1 MKKIK
6 IIVGITAIATLTAAT
21 VFAANDG
28 IKKVVNFKSIKLNKK
43 IEEKKLT
50 PEETEKDKV
59 IKKAEKLFPNKS
71 FTKDCFKVKQTK
83 YESANVDEIH
93 YYNDDIIIKLDGK
106 TKKFLGATN
115 NKTTFTKCTMN
126 ENEVKNVLNEIYNS
140 LEIENKEQYTLDEVI
155 KFDDEI
161 YNAVYTKKYDGLKN
175 VGEAIKIAFAPMD
188 KEIVVMNIREVPFDN
203 NEVKIQEK
211 DVIKYA
217 KEKIIELGNKKIV
230 NINLQIVNP
239 NYQFERKIQGE
250 GYQTINKMRKA
261 YVVTLE
267 GGSQIYVDATF
278 GEIIGGQVAKGVVK

>member
-59 IKKAEKLFPNKS
+59 IKKAEKLFPNKK

-83 YESANVDEIH
+83 YETANVDEIH
-93 YYNDDIIIKLDGK
+93 YYNDDVIIKLDGK
-106 TKKFLGATN
+106 TKKFLGASN
-115 NKTTFTKCTMN
+115 NKNTFTKCTMN
-126 ENEVKNVLNEIYNS
+126 DNEVKNILNEIYNS

-211 DVIKYA
+211 DVVKYA
-217 KEKIIELGNKKIV
+217 KEKIKELGNKKIV
-230 NINLQIVNP
+230 NIKLQIVNP

-261 YVVTLE
+261 YVVTRRW
-267 GGSQIYVDATF
+267 ITN
-278 GEIIGGQVAKGVVK
+278 ICRCNCW